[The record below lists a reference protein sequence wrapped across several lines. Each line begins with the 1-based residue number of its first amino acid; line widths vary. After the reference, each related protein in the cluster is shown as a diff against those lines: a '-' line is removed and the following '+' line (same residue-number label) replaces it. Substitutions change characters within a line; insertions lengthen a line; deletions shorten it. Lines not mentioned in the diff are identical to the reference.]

1 MPLSGF
7 YWVRVIMARLR
18 IKTEATGS
26 GDLTQ
31 RRKGADGVGGEFRG
45 VAVVAEDALVPH
57 IRAGMGW

>member
-18 IKTEATGS
+18 IKTEAPGT

-31 RRKGADGVGGEFRG
+31 WRKGAEGGEGRFRG
-45 VAVVAEDALVPH
+45 IAVVIEDALVPH
-57 IRAGMGW
+57 FRAGMG